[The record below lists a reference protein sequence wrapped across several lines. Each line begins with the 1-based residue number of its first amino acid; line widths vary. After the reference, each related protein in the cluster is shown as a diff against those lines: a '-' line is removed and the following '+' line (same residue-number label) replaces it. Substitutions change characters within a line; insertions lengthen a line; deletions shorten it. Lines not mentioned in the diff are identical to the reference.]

1 MSSIGQRIKQLR
13 IKNGLTVDQL
23 AEKLGKNRATVYR
36 YENNDIE
43 NLPITILEPL
53 ALALNSTPAYIMGWE
68 ETSLV
73 TNYLKMLQS
82 CNIDYECVVGDGTE
96 SSIYIIKTSNG
107 ELKISYK
114 QLIELAENT
123 KAFLYSDLMEFLFR
137 QKKNLLLAS
146 KENFLKDKKKTYNYT
161 ITSAARGE
169 GLEKHTV
176 QSDLSPE
183 EIAKINKDSALERDD
198 KLF

>member
-1 MSSIGQRIKQLR
+1 MLQLYKNIKKRRLEL
-13 IKNGLTVDQL
+13 GLTQSDL
-23 AEKLGKNRATVYR
+23 AKIMGYADKSMIAK
-36 YENNDIE
+36 IE
-43 NLPITILEPL
+43 SGNIDLPQSKIISFANALHVSPPNL
-53 ALALNSTPAYIMGWE
+53 MGWE